1 MQEAWALVGLVVVLL
16 YPPSPTYTCAL
27 SHVSPQVYPHH
38 VPGDSEPAAEGTP
51 AALLLGYDVRICR
64 CQHAAP
70 PGDLSGERPPT
81 GATALHNDPEEQCR
95 DAAL

>member
-1 MQEAWALVGLVVVLL
+1 MVLL
-16 YPPSPTYTCAL
+16 YPPRPTHTCVL